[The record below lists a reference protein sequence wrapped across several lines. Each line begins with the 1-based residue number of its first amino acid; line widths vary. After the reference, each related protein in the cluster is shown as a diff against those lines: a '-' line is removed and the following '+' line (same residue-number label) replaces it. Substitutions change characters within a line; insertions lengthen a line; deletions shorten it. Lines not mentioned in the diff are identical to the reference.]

1 MILPNQITI
10 GRILLIPIFVL
21 LAVYYGQ
28 SVSLGEPNENL
39 RVATII
45 VFILAAV
52 SDGADGWIARH
63 YNLRSPLGAILD
75 PLADKGLMLTAI
87 ITLSLS
93 NWNRSLPLWFP
104 ILVVARDVI
113 IVGGCILLRFLND
126 HLEVRPSIIGK
137 ISTFLQMLTIS
148 VVLLQWRYY
157 SDVVI
162 LAGAVTFVSGFC
174 YIADGIRQLS
184 PHAKS

>member
-1 MILPNQITI
+1 
-10 GRILLIPIFVL
+10 
-21 LAVYYGQ
+21 
-28 SVSLGEPNENL
+28 
-39 RVATII
+39 
-45 VFILAAV
+45 
-52 SDGADGWIARH
+52 
-63 YNLRSPLGAILD
+63 
-75 PLADKGLMLTAI
+75 MLTAI